1 MLSPAHMSDFKERV
15 YRAAVGRDVTLRG
28 PVTPTWGELAAYLW
42 QRGGW
47 ARLRGWAQR
56 PRLGACGGRLLIGA
70 RVRLMFPRHIY
81 VGRNVLI
88 ADDSYVSG
96 FSTGGVR
103 LGDHVR
109 IREGAWIQ
117 ATSVL
122 DQPGVGLTIGDGTYV
137 GPRAVFGAGGGITIG
152 RRVLFG
158 SCVHLLA
165 ENHAMSDPSIP
176 IQAQGVT
183 RAGITIGDDAW
194 VGDSVIVLDGVTIGR
209 GAVIGAGS
217 VVTRDVADGAI
228 AVGNPARE
236 IRRRFGADPAA
247 AGAPTQ

>member
-1 MLSPAHMSDFKERV
+1 MPDLKERL

-28 PVTPTWGELAAYLW
+28 PVTPTWTELVAYLW

-47 ARLRGWAQR
+47 SRVRGWIR
-56 PRLGACGGRLLIGA
+56 GARFGSRGGRLFIGA
-70 RVRLMFPRHIY
+70 RVRLMFPRHIH

-88 ADDSYVSG
+88 GDDSYVSG
-96 FSTGGVR
+96 LSTSGVR

-122 DQPGVGLTIGDGTYV
+122 DEPGVGLTIGEGTYV

-158 SCVHLLA
+158 SSVHLLA
-165 ENHAMSDPSIP
+165 ENHAIGDPDQP
-176 IQAQGVT
+176 IQSQGVT
-183 RAGITIGDDAW
+183 RAGITIGDDVW
-194 VGDSVIVLDGVTIGR
+194 VGDSVIVLDGVTVGR

-217 VVTRDVADGAI
+217 VVTRSVPDGAVV
-228 AVGNPARE
+228 VGNPARQ
-236 IRRRFGADPAA
+236 IRQRFDGASH
-247 AGAPTQ
+247 GKSGE